1 LIAYSLSSAQEGNTP
16 AHLAAIE
23 GVAEVMQAFVAAD
36 STAPLLFITDAVRF
50 CPSSHSNALRN
61 QSALANNTCSTNLS
75 LSLPQISLAAPKQQP
90 TASCCCEIHVS

>member
-75 LSLPQISLAAPKQQP
+75 LSHKSLLLLQNNNQQP
-90 TASCCCEIHVS
+90 PAAARFM